1 MKKRTIRPISYAG
14 VEIDS
19 NLALAPIAGTTS
31 WPFRLI
37 CQEQGASW
45 AVTELVSAS
54 GIRYDPELRRQYR
67 YLAIE
72 PRERR
77 TAIQLFSAKAEDVD
91 YAVRHILE
99 RPSLNRTAFIDLN
112 FGCPVKKVVKTGAG
126 SALLDTPVLA
136 VDLCRTAV
144 LAAENYGKQ
153 VTVKIRSGCKKKMKD
168 ITAFVRQIE
177 AVGIAAIVVHPR
189 LAAQMY
195 GGRADWNVIREIK
208 EAVSI
213 PVIGN
218 GDLISPQSVQKMA
231 DFTGADGFMIGRA
244 ARGNPWIFSDIRGYF
259 AELKAGDEGDEGAAD
274 AVRSNAEGI
283 DTQGASDSKDDGNAK
298 DKAARIAVCET
309 SKIAAGETSK
319 IAACETTRIAAGSD
333 VIAAGR
339 EAKDEA
345 VCTNG
350 RDQALRTMVNDPVT
364 GHKISLWQLTIRQ
377 HLRGLAELMGE
388 EQAVREMR
396 KQLICYTR
404 GLPGASALRPRLME
418 VLTVTE
424 VEELVNMFGHI

>member
-14 VEIDS
+14 IEMDS

-37 CQEQGASW
+37 CQGQGASW
-45 AVTELVSAS
+45 AVTELVSAG

-67 YLAIE
+67 YLAID

-77 TAIQLFSAKAEDVD
+77 AAIQLFSAKAEDVD

-99 RPSLNRTAFIDLN
+99 RPNLNRTAFIDLN

-126 SALLDTPVLA
+126 SALLDTPALA
-136 VDLCRTAV
+136 VDLCRAAV

-153 VTVKIRSGCKKKMKD
+153 VTVKIRSGCKEKMKD

-189 LAAQMY
+189 LAVQMY
-195 GGRADWNVIREIK
+195 GGRADWNVIREVK

-259 AELKAGDEGDEGAAD
+259 AELEAEDEGAAD
-274 AVRSNAEGI
+274 AVRSNAEGS
-283 DTQGASDSKDDGNAK
+283 DTRGAADSKDAGNAK
-298 DKAARIAVCET
+298 DEAARIAVRET
-309 SKIAAGETSK
+309 AKIAAGET
-319 IAACETTRIAAGSD
+319 ARIAAGSD

-339 EAKDEA
+339 EAKAEA

-350 RDQALRTMVNDPVT
+350 RDLALCTMVNDPVT
-364 GHKISLWQLTIRQ
+364 GHKISLWQLTVRQ
-377 HLRGLAELMGE
+377 HLSGLAELMGE

-418 VLTVTE
+418 VLTASE
-424 VEELVNMFGHI
+424 VEELVNLIGHI